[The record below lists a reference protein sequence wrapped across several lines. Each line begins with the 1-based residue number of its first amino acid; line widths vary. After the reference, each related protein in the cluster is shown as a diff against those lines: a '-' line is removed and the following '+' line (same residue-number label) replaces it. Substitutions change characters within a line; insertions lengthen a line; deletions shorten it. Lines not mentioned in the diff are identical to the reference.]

1 MKNENLLK
9 LKIQLFANDDL
20 SNVFATINKT
30 LKDVKVDD
38 VTADSSEQFASL
50 PDGYYYTEVNT
61 SKVTVSK
68 NTGAPMVAWVLTNVE
83 NGLTLNED
91 DELEYINNTKNKKHF
106 MYSSL
111 KDARSIE
118 RFVSDALKFEG
129 DTPGVPYLDKEY
141 FTTAE
146 TMNDALGLLE
156 GRRIWLHVSTT
167 ENQDGSSST
176 WTNFVS
182 FKRAIALGLEK
193 E

>member
-9 LKIQLFANDDL
+9 LNVQLFANDDL
-20 SNVFATINKT
+20 SDVFATINKT
-30 LKDVKVDD
+30 LKDVKVED
-38 VTADSSEQFASL
+38 VTANSTEQFASL
-50 PDGYYYTEVNT
+50 PDGYYYTEVD
-61 SKVTVSK
+61 SAKITVSK
-68 NTGAPMVAWVLTNVE
+68 STGLPMVAWVMTNIE
-83 NGLTLNED
+83 DGLTLNKD
-91 DELEYINNTKNKKHF
+91 DELDYIRNTKNKKHF
-106 MYSSL
+106 MYSLL
-111 KDARSIE
+111 KDAKAIE

-129 DTPGVPYLDKEY
+129 EEPGVPFLDKEY

-156 GRRIWLHVSTT
+156 GRRIWLHVSTS

-182 FKRAIALGLEK
+182 FKRAIALGLEQ